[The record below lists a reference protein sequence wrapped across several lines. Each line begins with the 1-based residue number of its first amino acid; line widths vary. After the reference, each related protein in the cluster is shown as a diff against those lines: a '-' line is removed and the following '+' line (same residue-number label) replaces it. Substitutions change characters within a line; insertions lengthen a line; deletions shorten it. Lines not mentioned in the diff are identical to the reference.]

1 MITRLAAWGYK
12 CLADVDVRVGPFNIL
27 VGPNATGK
35 STFLDVLGLLSDA
48 LQRNGDID
56 AAIRSR
62 ARTVRELVW
71 QQSQDWFD
79 LAVEARLPDHL
90 RKAWSGQSAW
100 ESVAYRVRM
109 GIGADGATQ
118 VKEERAFG
126 APTRTM
132 NGVQLIDQQPLF
144 DLSQQRDPIMEGL
157 PPEGS
162 HQLLRRLGTGASQFQ
177 ATGGGKGKWPY
188 KPNATHLALASTPED
203 PDKFAVLLWLRD
215 LLRDRVRF
223 LHLNSTEMRKPC
235 RPDAPRELQADGGNL
250 PIVAARLRDTAPDR
264 FRWWQDHVAGV
275 LGGLKELRVE
285 EQAHDRH
292 LYLSAVYEGGPPV
305 PSWLLSDGTL
315 RFLAMTLIAYLR
327 DTDTIYII
335 EEPENGI
342 HPRALEAVMD
352 SLSSVYE
359 GQVFAATHSPLVVGL
374 SKPEHLLCFDRNP
387 DGSTAVIPGNEHPAL
402 RDWNRSVSLAD
413 LYAAG
418 VLG

>member
-12 CLADVDVRVGPFNIL
+12 CLSDVDVRVGPFNIL

-90 RKAWSGQSAW
+90 RIAWSGESPW
-100 ESVAYRVRM
+100 ESVTYRVRM
-109 GIGADGATQ
+109 GVGADGATQ
-118 VKEERAFG
+118 AEEERVFG
-126 APTRTM
+126 VPAEVADGFERRTQLPVSGLDPTR
-132 NGVQLIDQQPLF
+132 L
-144 DLSQQRDPIMEGL
+144 PIVDR
-157 PPEGS
+157 PAPEAAY
-162 HQLLRRLGTGASQFQ
+162 QLLRRGGSGTSHFQ
-177 ATGGGKGKWPY
+177 AAGKSNAKWPY
-188 KPNATHLALASTPED
+188 KPTATHLALAGTPED
-203 PDKFAVLLWLRD
+203 PDRFAVLLWLRD
-215 LLRDRVRF
+215 ILRDRVRF
-223 LHLNSTEMRKPC
+223 LQLNSTEMRKPC

-250 PIVAARLRDTAPDR
+250 PIVAARLRDNAPDR
-264 FRWWQDHVAGV
+264 FRWWQEHVAGV
-275 LGGLKELRVE
+275 LGGLKELRIE

-292 LYLSAVYEGGPPV
+292 LYLSAVFEGGPPV

-315 RFLAMTLIAYLR
+315 RFLAMTLIAYLQGS
-327 DTDTIYII
+327 DTIYII

-352 SLSSVYE
+352 SLSSVYQ

-387 DGSTAVIPGNEHPAL
+387 DGSTAVLPGDQHPAL
-402 RDWNRSVSLAD
+402 RDWSRSISLAD